1 MKNRYTYILAI
12 MAAGACS
19 QMDELEPQ
27 GDIILSEQMQE
38 VNSIIPSR
46 ADASFNGMYT
56 KLGAPDSAIGGGRPD
71 DFGFI
76 MMAFSNDIEAADVVL
91 ANSGYN
97 WFSACGSLS
106 SRNADYANPYIR
118 YAAPY
123 NTIAAANDI
132 LRSYPSDTDDPSIRH
147 KLAQAHAIR
156 AFAYLNLAPYFQFGY
171 ASGGQDLP
179 CVPLVTEKTTDFTD
193 NPRASVADV
202 YELII
207 SDLTYAIDNLGDYV
221 RTDKS
226 RIDRQTAYGLRARAY
241 MNMEEWA
248 LAASDASKAAAGYV
262 PAAMNEVARPSFYDI
277 SEHNWIWGYDMTS
290 DIAMKNPYATSSA
303 WIRSFSGDGYSAG
316 TQVYSCINNLLYDK
330 IPSTDVRKGWWVDAS
345 LESPLLSAVTWNGVS
360 GNAVAALEIDNVKMK
375 FLPCTNV
382 KFGMSAVGGTLND
395 DDWPLMRVEEMI
407 LIQAEGLA
415 KSGSENQAKAL
426 LEDFVRTYR
435 DPAYSADA
443 SGRSLS
449 DEIWFQRRVE
459 LWGEGFS
466 NSDTRRLGKPLVRF
480 HSGADS
486 NVPSAFRFNMRADDG
501 WWLLRFTSSEMN
513 TNLAIIDNTGGTQPV
528 QYQNGE
534 LRDGV
539 TD

>member
-27 GDIILSEQMQE
+27 GGIILSEQMQE

-303 WIRSFSGDGYSAG
+303 WIRSFSGDGYSTG